1 MRSTPIAWTHSTF
14 NPWLGCLRVSTAC
27 DHCYAVA
34 IAKRTGRRDDQGRDL
49 WDPRAERVRTSLD
62 YWRQPIRWNW
72 EALAAGAR
80 HRVFC
85 AIMAD
90 IFDNRAPEPWRAELW
105 DLIRATPALEW
116 QLLTKRPQ
124 NIAGMLRPD
133 WGDGWPNVWLGTT
146 TKNQIEA
153 ARRIPHLVTIPAA
166 IRFLSV
172 EPMLEAIDL
181 SPWLDRLHHVIV
193 GGESG
198 VGNRSRPMYPTGCA
212 PCATRCRRPASRY
225 SLSSSAATGRPGR
238 VYATS
243 RVRIRQSGRPIS
255 KFRISRLE
263 RDGSSPANGD
273 VPQTGERSAWI
284 SGLPSR
290 HYLSGRG
297 ANLGR
302 RGLD

>member
-1 MRSTPIAWTHSTF
+1 MRSTLIAWTHSTF

-27 DHCYAVA
+27 DHCYAAA

-62 YWRQPIRWNW
+62 YWRQPIRWNR

-85 AIMAD
+85 ASMAD
-90 IFDNRAPEPWRAELW
+90 IFDNRAPEPWRADLW

-198 VGNRSRPMYPTGCA
+198 VGNRSRPMYPDWLRALRDQVQAAGLA
-212 PCATRCRRPASRY
+212 LFVKQLGSNRAAWPGVRHLKGEDPA
-225 SLSSSAATGRPGR
+225 
-238 VYATS
+238 
-243 RVRIRQSGRPIS
+243 
-255 KFRISRLE
+255 E
-263 RDGSSPANGD
+263 WPAD
-273 VPQTGERSAWI
+273 LQIQDFP
-284 SGLPSR
+284 P
-290 HYLSGRG
+290 
-297 ANLGR
+297 
-302 RGLD
+302 